1 MLDVHPPEHAPH
13 GLRDFFLHIFTI
25 TVGLLIALGLES
37 LVEWRHHVHL
47 GHQAAETM
55 RRELEANRKDL
66 SQTLGNVPAEQRN
79 LKNLLEFSRQKE
91 KGTPTDLHS
100 LRMGMIIATLH
111 DASWQTASATGALS
125 YLPYEEAER
134 FAAAYTLQ
142 KQFLDLQNS
151 AMQPAIALESLLGTD
166 DPNKMGP
173 TEAKGFSAGVRT
185 MMASIETER
194 EIGTALNDAYGEAL
208 REH

>member
-13 GLRDFFLHIFTI
+13 GVRDFFLHIFTI

-66 SQTLGNVPAEQRN
+66 AEALGHVPEEQRN
-79 LKNLLEFSRQKE
+79 LKDLLQFSKQKE
-91 KGTPTDLHS
+91 KGTATNLS
-100 LRMGMIIATLH
+100 SIRMGMSIATLH

-125 YLPYEEAER
+125 YIPYEEAER

-142 KQFLDLQNS
+142 KQFLEVQNG
-151 AMQPAIALESLLGTD
+151 ALQPAIALEALLGTE
-166 DPNKMGP
+166 DPNSM
-173 TEAKGFSAGVRT
+173 EAGHAREVSAGIRT
-185 MMASIETER
+185 MMASIETQR
-194 EIGTALNDAYGEAL
+194 EIGHDLDKVYDEAL
-208 REH
+208 REQ